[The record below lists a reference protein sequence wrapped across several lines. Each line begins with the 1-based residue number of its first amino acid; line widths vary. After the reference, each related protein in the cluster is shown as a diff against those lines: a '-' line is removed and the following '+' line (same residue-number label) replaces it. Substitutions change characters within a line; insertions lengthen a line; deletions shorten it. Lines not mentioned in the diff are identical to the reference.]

1 MILIRR
7 RGLIVCVCW
16 VAYSLG
22 NFSSDSS
29 VINLIVIVCLVDE
42 MVLCTAAS
50 FADANDCDDNSS
62 NSSNNERDRP
72 DRQEA
77 LAIVEVPVIAEET
90 LDAIQTASALPV
102 INAVLERAEV
112 CPNRCKIVVTVI
124 VVATRG
130 NRCEKGKCRS
140 FKCKSFV

>member
-7 RGLIVCVCW
+7 RGLIVGVCW

-62 NSSNNERDRP
+62 NSYNNERDRP

-77 LAIVEVPVIAEET
+77 LAIVVLPVIAEET
-90 LDAIQTASALPV
+90 LDAIQTGSALPV
-102 INAVLERAEV
+102 INAVLE
-112 CPNRCKIVVTVI
+112 
-124 VVATRG
+124 
-130 NRCEKGKCRS
+130 
-140 FKCKSFV
+140 

>member
-29 VINLIVIVCLVDE
+29 VINLIVIMCFVDE
-42 MVLCTAAS
+42 MVLCKAAS
-50 FADANDCDDNSS
+50 FADVRDCNDNSN
-62 NSSNNERDRP
+62 NSSNNEKDRP

-77 LAIVEVPVIAEET
+77 MAIVELQVIAEET

-112 CPNRCKIVVTVI
+112 CPNRSKIVVTVI

-130 NRCEKGKCRS
+130 YRCEKGKCRS
-140 FKCKSFV
+140 FECKSFL